1 VGPLGWLLLFALIG
15 AYLYWLG
22 DRAIRDEQAQS
33 DDDSADD
40 PADDDDDDSA
50 DDDDDDDDNPAD
62 DDDDDDEFDP
72 VAIAAATAIALGG
85 LDAGAAAG
93 DINLTG
99 LDVSEPVG
107 MSMMLDMGEL

>member
-22 DRAIRDEQAQS
+22 DRAIRREQAQS

-40 PADDDDDDSA
+40 DDDDH
-50 DDDDDDDDNPAD
+50 NPAD
-62 DDDDDDEFDP
+62 DDDDDDDEEFDP
-72 VAIAAATAIALGG
+72 VALATAVALALGG
-85 LDAGAAAG
+85 VGAGAEAG

-99 LDVSEPVG
+99 LDASEPVG

>member
-1 VGPLGWLLLFALIG
+1 MGPLGWLLLFALIG

-22 DRAIRDEQAQS
+22 DRAIRREQAQ
-33 DDDSADD
+33 
-40 PADDDDDDSA
+40 SA
-50 DDDDDDDDNPAD
+50 DDDDDDPAD

-72 VAIAAATAIALGG
+72 VAIAAAAAIALGG
-85 LDAGAAAG
+85 LEAGAAAG

-99 LDVSEPVG
+99 LDASEPVG

>member
-1 VGPLGWLLLFALIG
+1 MGPLGWLLLFALIG

-22 DRAIRDEQAQS
+22 DRAIRGEQAQS

-40 PADDDDDDSA
+40 PADDDDDDPA
-50 DDDDDDDDNPAD
+50 DDDDDEPE
-62 DDDDDDEFDP
+62 DDDDDEFDP
-72 VAIAAATAIALGG
+72 VVIAAATAIALGG

>member
-22 DRAIRDEQAQS
+22 DRAIRRDEARS
-33 DDDSADD
+33 E
-40 PADDDDDDSA
+40 DDSA
-50 DDDDDDDDNPAD
+50 DDDDDEPVDDDDDGPE
-62 DDDDDDEFDP
+62 DDDDDDEEFDP
-72 VAIAAATAIALGG
+72 VALATAVALALGG
-85 LDAGAAAG
+85 VGTGAEAG

-99 LDVSEPVG
+99 LDASEPVG